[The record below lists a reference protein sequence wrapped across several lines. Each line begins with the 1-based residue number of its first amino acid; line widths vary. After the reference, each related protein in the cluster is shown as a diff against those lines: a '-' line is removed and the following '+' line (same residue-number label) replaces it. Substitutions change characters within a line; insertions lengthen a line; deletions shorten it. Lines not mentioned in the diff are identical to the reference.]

1 MAQINRRSSAVR
13 RAGYPAPETFE
24 PQQQFQPPPQMDFEP
39 PKPEPFDPT
48 EAFDFYKSKVVHE
61 PLFWDE
67 ARRDPATLKDK
78 DADYASSGRGLKA
91 GGMGWVPKREGNFAW
106 GTGDTIDF
114 NPRKWVGDR
123 GDLASFQGDIAY
135 NRPTGNWA
143 ARSPGLFDV
152 TGVNTGDA
160 AVDTPKHK
168 PMKMYAANRQAAHD
182 ITGIDPETGRLQYQD
197 YSADNLMNIPEE
209 DYIRPGT
216 INTSDLYKF
225 YEMIMPGLG
234 EGQAKELQGQMDRG
248 RASEYYDPDWYLG
261 RDTTRTARTPE
272 EAKARRLESSGYIP
286 KDYAPHAELGTRA
299 TGIDWA
305 SPELGKDR
313 DSYESTYADGRLG
326 SVGSGSGSALIAD
339 KYWDG
344 SNYVSSPAE
353 TAANAAAG
361 VAPADLLGQVGK
373 SYKQRYTDDGR
384 PRDGIRITDVSHGGT
399 PMVGNVSP
407 EGAYHSRHLGARSE
421 DIGLGGDRRVNEGM
435 RWGHDYSSILSP
447 TAAALQAEL
456 APRTPA
462 VIPER
467 WRRDPMAEVPMNRSF
482 GLTYHG

>member
-1 MAQINRRSSAVR
+1 MAQINRRASAVR

-67 ARRDPATLKDK
+67 ARRDPTTIDK
-78 DADYASSGRGLKA
+78 DSPHYNPKYPSSGFKA
-91 GGMGWVPKREGNFAW
+91 GGTGWVPKTEENWASGIFS
-106 GTGDTIDF
+106 
-114 NPRKWVGDR
+114 PRKWVGDR
-123 GDLASFQGDIAY
+123 GDLASFPGDIAY
-135 NRPTGNWA
+135 NRPTGNWKA
-143 ARSPGLFDV
+143 KSPGLFDV
-152 TGVNTGDA
+152 TGVNPGDA

-168 PMKMYAANRQAAHD
+168 AMKMYSANRQAAHD

-197 YSADNLMNIPEE
+197 YSVDNLMNIPEE

-225 YEMIMPGLG
+225 YEMIMPGVG
-234 EGQAKELQGQMDRG
+234 EGQAKELQGKIDRG

-272 EAKARRLESSGYIP
+272 EVKARTLESLGYIP
-286 KDYAPHAELGTRA
+286 KNYSPSPELGTRA

-326 SVGSGSGSALIAD
+326 SVGSGAGSALIAD

-373 SYKQRYTDDGR
+373 SYMPEYADDGR
-384 PRDGIRITDVSHGGT
+384 PMHGTRITDVAHGGT

-407 EGAYHSRHLGARSE
+407 EGAYYSRLLGPRSE
-421 DIGLGGDRRVNEGM
+421 EIGLGGDRRYNEG
-435 RWGHDYSSILSP
+435 RQWGHDFSSILSP

-462 VIPER
+462 VIPEK
-467 WRRDPMAEVPMNRSF
+467 WRRDPIAEVPMNRSY